1 MQLDIPFWYLASVLL
16 IAFAGT
22 FTLRALPFA
31 ILEPLRKSQ
40 FVRVMAVWMPAGI
53 LVLLALATFK
63 STLAEEPGSIIH
75 LLIASAVT
83 IAVHLFGGRR
93 TLVSVAAGTLAF
105 VLLVNFF

>member
-16 IAFAGT
+16 IAFAVT

-53 LVLLALATFK
+53 LVILALATFK
-63 STLAEEPGSIIH
+63 STLAEEPG
-75 LLIASAVT
+75 ASST
-83 IAVHLFGGRR
+83 CSSRQLSRSPCTF
-93 TLVSVAAGTLAF
+93 SVGAAPS
-105 VLLVNFF
+105 